1 MINKAN
7 RAHRLKKR
15 ISLSWHRALR
25 RLIRMGGIS
34 SGNKVKIFH
43 DGDEAFLAIYN
54 SIINSQSSIY
64 VETYLLAPDKLGE
77 QIRDALIQA
86 ALRGVHVSL
95 LYDHFGSSK
104 LNEAFLAPMRRA
116 QIKVLEFNPIWPWRR
131 RGPLLFRDHRKII
144 VVDKNLAFCGS
155 MNLSADYAGPLYGN
169 NRFRDSLA
177 QIEGPSV
184 ADLLDISLE
193 SIAESEFS
201 ASYNSV
207 LPVIRLDNQPVIN
220 LILERLVSPPDLV
233 KQKAHNNADTMV
245 QVLRSNTRKN
255 LTHIQ
260 KSMEECINRAVDY
273 CYFTTPYF
281 LPYDRLRRSIIHA
294 AKRGVDVRILTAGLS
309 DVPLMHY
316 ASRHVYQGF
325 LSHGVRIYEMDQKT
339 LHAKLASIDG
349 VYASIGSYNL
359 DRWSARRNLEVTVS
373 MLDQPIAL
381 ELKEQFHK
389 DRELSHEIDGQAF
402 SQRSLIR
409 RIICW
414 FCYLILRL

>member
-1 MINKAN
+1 MINQIN
-7 RAHRLKKR
+7 RAILLKKR
-15 ISLSWHRALR
+15 ISLSWHRALN
-25 RLIRMGGIS
+25 RLIPLGGIS

-54 SIINSQSSIY
+54 SIINSQISIY
-64 VETYLLAPDKLGE
+64 VETYLLAPDKVGE
-77 QIRDALIQA
+77 CIRDALIQA
-86 ALRGVHVSL
+86 ALRGVEVTL

-104 LNEAFLAPMRRA
+104 LNDAFLQPMRKVH
-116 QIKVLEFNPIWPWRR
+116 IKILEFNPIWPWRR

-144 VVDKNLAFCGS
+144 VIDKKRAFCGS
-155 MNLSADYAGPLYGN
+155 MNLSADYAGPVYGN
-169 NRFRDSLA
+169 NRFRDSIA
-177 QIEGPSV
+177 HIEGPAV
-184 ADLLDISLE
+184 RDLLDISLE

-201 ASYNSV
+201 AFYRRV
-207 LPVIRLDNQPVIN
+207 MPVIRIENQPVIK
-220 LILERLVSPPDLV
+220 LILERLVGRVGFV
-233 KQKAHNNADTMV
+233 KQNTPTNADTMV

-260 KSMEECINRAVDY
+260 KSMEECTDRAVDY

-281 LPYDRLRRSIIHA
+281 LPYRRLRRSIIHA
-294 AKRGVDVRILTAGLS
+294 AQRGVDVRILTAGLS

-316 ASRHVYQGF
+316 ASRHVYESF
-325 LSHGVRIYEMDQKT
+325 LAHGVRIYEMDQKT

-359 DRWSARRNLEVTVS
+359 DRWSAWRNLEVTVS

-381 ELKEQFHK
+381 GLKEQFHK
-389 DRELSHEIDGQAF
+389 DRELSHEIDAQAF
-402 SQRSLIR
+402 SQRSFIS
-409 RIICW
+409 RIFSW